1 MANLSD
7 ITDLSMLEGM
17 DKEQL
22 IIIIK
27 EMIEGNAKQ
36 LKDLEIVKD
45 EILADTEKCNEILAK
60 LCVR

>member
-60 LCVR
+60 LGVQ

>member
-1 MANLSD
+1 MASLSD

-22 IIIIK
+22 TIIIK

-60 LCVR
+60 LGVQ

>member
-36 LKDLEIVKD
+36 LIDLEIVKD

-60 LCVR
+60 LGVR

>member
-22 IIIIK
+22 ITIIK

-45 EILADTEKCNEILAK
+45 EILADTEK
-60 LCVR
+60 

>member
-45 EILADTEKCNEILAK
+45 EILAYTEKCNEILAK
-60 LCVR
+60 LGVR

>member
-1 MANLSD
+1 MANLAD

-22 IIIIK
+22 TIIIK
-27 EMIEGNAKQ
+27 EMLVGNAKQ
-36 LKDLEIVKD
+36 LKDLEIVRD

-60 LCVR
+60 IGVR

>member
-60 LCVR
+60 LGVP

>member
-7 ITDLSMLEGM
+7 IADLSMLEAM
-17 DKEQL
+17 DKQQL
-22 IIIIK
+22 IIILK
-27 EMIEGNAKQ
+27 DMIEGNAKQ

-60 LCVR
+60 LGVQ

>member
-45 EILADTEKCNEILAK
+45 EILADTKKCNEILAK
-60 LCVR
+60 LGVR